1 MLVTNVKTY
10 VSFWEIN
17 ERRNTRPK
25 YKTFVGQ
32 WKAVLEPRALELVS
46 IGPPPDKLPPPLD
59 SICPPLFRVFS
70 VPSPPHLGAQFEF
83 DIISLQFELDLTPPP
98 SLEPWVCFPSNHDI
112 SGGSSIGLGMVN
124 HSLFALARE
133 GRKPSWQIGGGR
145 TRWGRTESAK
155 WKGDPVVHLRRAA
168 TPLRVEQPLFRVA

>member
-10 VSFWEIN
+10 VSFGEIN
-17 ERRNTRPK
+17 EQRNTRPK

-32 WKAVLEPRALELVS
+32 WKAALELVS

-70 VPSPPHLGAQFEF
+70 VLSLPHLGAHLNLTLYHFNL
-83 DIISLQFELDLTPPP
+83 SLILLTPPP
-98 SLEPWVCFPSNHDI
+98 SLESWVCFPSNHDI
-112 SGGSSIGLGMVN
+112 SGGSNIGLGMVN

-133 GRKPSWQIGGGR
+133 GRKPSWQIGGVFVIQD
-145 TRWGRTESAK
+145 EE
-155 WKGDPVVHLRRAA
+155 
-168 TPLRVEQPLFRVA
+168 EQNLQRGKVTVLFV